1 MCRRRSHTRWLKPY
15 SLSYQDTSLTKCSF
29 RAMQALASKI
39 KERTSLLKSVD
50 TTWSSVY
57 PRTPCMGPSAAAL
70 TTFLMS
76 SILAG
81 FSRRTVRST
90 TETLGVGT
98 RKAIPVSLPL
108 SSGTTLPTALAAP
121 VEAGMM
127 FWAAPRPSLHSL
139 PEGPSTVFWV
149 PVTAWTVLMSPSIMP
164 KLSLMILARGARQ
177 LVVQEALLTT
187 VMDGSYLSWLTPMT
201 NMGASALGAE
211 ITTFLAPPL
220 K

>member
-1 MCRRRSHTRWLKPY
+1 M
-15 SLSYQDTSLTKCSF
+15 
-29 RAMQALASKI
+29 ME
-39 KERTSLLKSVD
+39 ERTSLLKSVD

-57 PRTPCMGPSAAAL
+57 PRIPCMGPSAAAL
-70 TTFLMS
+70 MTFLMS

-127 FWAAPRPSLHSL
+127 FWVA
-139 PEGPSTVFWV
+139 
-149 PVTAWTVLMSPSIMP
+149 VTAWTVLMSPSMIP
-164 KLSLMILARGARQ
+164 KLSLMILAIGARQ

-187 VMDGSYLSWLTPMT
+187 VMDGSYFSWFTPMT

>member
-29 RAMQALASKI
+29 RAMQALASKME
-39 KERTSLLKSVD
+39 ERTSLLKSVD

-108 SSGTTLPTALAAP
+108 SSGTTLPTALA
-121 VEAGMM
+121 
-127 FWAAPRPSLHSL
+127 
-139 PEGPSTVFWV
+139 
-149 PVTAWTVLMSPSIMP
+149 VLMSPSMMP